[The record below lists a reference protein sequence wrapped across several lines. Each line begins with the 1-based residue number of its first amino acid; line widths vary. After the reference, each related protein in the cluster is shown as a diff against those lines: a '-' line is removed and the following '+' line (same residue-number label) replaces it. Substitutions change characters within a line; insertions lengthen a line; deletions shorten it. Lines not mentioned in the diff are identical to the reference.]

1 MGIVTRIGTC
11 RRSTAVAACLAVF
24 AILAVVLYL
33 PTGPFDSTRMPDGGF
48 WDPGQSVWN
57 LGWTAFAVQHGAS
70 LFHTSLIDYPAGAN
84 LANDNFAPLLGLLAM
99 PVTLLAGPIASLN
112 FIMRLA
118 MFASATSMF
127 LVLRPR
133 CKWVLPAFFGGLLYG
148 FGPYLVSQSATDVH
162 PSLAFSPL
170 VPPILWCLYELIV
183 VQRRSALRMG
193 LLLGILTG
201 AQAYISTEIIADI
214 GVVVFVALVVG
225 IALHRSFIREKAR
238 HLAVGLASAAAV
250 FGVVA
255 GDLLWF
261 TLVAPGHLVGPVQS
275 PSILAGDSND
285 LLSPV
290 IPTSNVLL
298 APSSLAHLANSY
310 LGGNRSE
317 NGGYLGLAILGAW
330 AASAITLRR
339 DRVVRTATGVAGIAF
354 VLSLGPRLVVDGRN
368 TGVPLPEAL
377 FSHLPLLDNVVAAR
391 FSLLVTVC
399 ACVALAL
406 GFDRALTVLRSRDG
420 ARRRWSF
427 GIIGL
432 AVVVLATVAPR
443 PPLGSSSFGST
454 TLGWPGTL
462 DKVVQAIPAG
472 SVVLTYPFPVEPW
485 TQPMVWQAQ
494 DHMAFS
500 LVGGIAY
507 VREPDGANGFSAP
520 LLYPTYVQEFL
531 AQEEFAGFQPAYPP
545 PGDAVGPTGTKA
557 LCSFLDL
564 QSVTAV
570 LYWQAGRGAL
580 AVRTYFRRALGP
592 PTLDDNRVLLWLRPS
607 AGCH

>member
-1 MGIVTRIGTC
+1 MGIVARIGTS
-11 RRSTAVAACLAVF
+11 RRNAVVAACLAVF

-48 WDPGQSVWN
+48 FDPGQSVWN
-57 LGWTAFAVQHGAS
+57 LGWTSFAVEHWANV
-70 LFHTSLIDYPAGAN
+70 FHTNLIDYPAGAN
-84 LANDNFAPLLGLLAM
+84 LANNNFAPLLGLLAM
-99 PVTLLAGPIASLN
+99 PVTVLAGPIASLN
-112 FIMRLA
+112 FLVRLA

-133 CKWVLPAFFGGLLYG
+133 CRWELPAFFGGLLYG
-148 FGPYLVSQSATDVH
+148 FGPYLASQSATDVH

-214 GVVVFVALVVG
+214 GVVVLVALVVG
-225 IALHRSFIREKAR
+225 IALHPSSVRDKAR
-238 HLAVGLASAAAV
+238 HLFAGLAAAAAV

-261 TLVAPGHLVGPVQS
+261 TLFAPGHLVGPVQS
-275 PSILAGDSND
+275 PSILASDSND

-290 IPTSNVLL
+290 VPTSNVLL
-298 APSSLAHLANSY
+298 APSSLARLANSY
-310 LGGNRSE
+310 IGGNRTE

-330 AASAITLRR
+330 VASAITLRR
-339 DRVVRTATGVAGIAF
+339 DRIVRIATGVAAIAF
-354 VLSLGPRLVVDGRN
+354 VFSLGPRLVVDGHN
-368 TGVPLPEAL
+368 TGVPLPAAL
-377 FSHLPLLDNVVAAR
+377 FAHLPLLDNIVAAR

-399 ACVALAL
+399 ACVVLAV
-406 GFDRALTVLRSRDG
+406 GFDRALTVLRQRDG
-420 ARRRWSF
+420 ARRRWRLVA
-427 GIIGL
+427 IGL
-432 AVVVLATVAPR
+432 AVAVLATVAPR

-454 TLGWPGTL
+454 ALGWPRTL
-462 DKVVQAIPAG
+462 DEVVQAIPTG

-485 TQPMVWQAQ
+485 TQPMIWQAQ

-507 VREPDGANGFSAP
+507 VREPDGTNGFSAP
-520 LLYPTYVQEFL
+520 LVYPTYVQEFL
-531 AQEEFAGFQPAYPP
+531 AQEEFARFRPAYPP
-545 PGDAVGPTGTKA
+545 PSDAVGPTGTAA
-557 LCSFLDL
+557 LCQFLSL
-564 QSVTAV
+564 ESVTAV
-570 LYWQAGRGAL
+570 LYWQAGWGAL
-580 AVRTYFRRALGP
+580 AVRAYFRRALGP
-592 PTLDDNRVLLWLRPS
+592 PTIDDNRVLLWLRPS